1 VREVAEEGYGL
12 QVSLKDGDD
21 MFNARGADADEL
33 VSILDG
39 LMDAADNNDTAAWIV
54 GRFSI
59 GEDKPKTSRSNG
71 GSKRRSSS
79 SGGGMKNPDGEP
91 SDKQLD
97 FAKKLGIRGANRMS
111 KAEVS
116 EAIDAKLADR
126 DADDDDD

>member
-1 VREVAEEGYGL
+1 VAEEGYGL

-39 LMDAADNNDTAAWIV
+39 LMDAADNNTTAAWIV
-54 GRFSI
+54 ERFSI
-59 GEDKPKTSRSNG
+59 GEDKPKNVRSNG
-71 GSKRRSSS
+71 GSRRRSSSS
-79 SGGGMKNPDGEP
+79 SGGGMKNPDGAP
-91 SDKQLD
+91 SDKQLA
-97 FAKKLGIRGANRMS
+97 FAKQLGIRGASRMS

-116 EAIDAKLADR
+116 EAIDARLADR

>member
-1 VREVAEEGYGL
+1 MAEEGYGL

-39 LMDAADNNDTAAWIV
+39 LMSAADDNTTAAWIV
-54 GRFSI
+54 ERFSI

-71 GSKRRSSS
+71 GSKSRSSS
-79 SGGGMKNPDGEP
+79 GSGMKDPDGDP
-91 SDKQLD
+91 SQKQLD

-111 KAEVS
+111 KSEVS